1 MKTQRKKNNMKN
13 VFLNFKLTLVPFSKQ
28 INAIHEV
35 GKCFSSEEN
44 YRNRTISNAPFL
56 SLHHT
61 EDFMSLAYLRLFFLY
76 LINSKQFTDHF
87 ILLALLYVVA
97 PCESRGRY
105 GPGGK
110 GCQLLKAGKNAA
122 CDDYFSINEAK
133 YNRLAYM

>member
-1 MKTQRKKNNMKN
+1 MKN
-13 VFLNFKLTLVPFSKQ
+13 VFWNFKQTLVPFSKL

-35 GKCFSSEEN
+35 GKCFSSEGN

-61 EDFMSLAYLRLFFLY
+61 DDFMILAYLRLIFFLY

-97 PCESRGRY
+97 PCESRGQIWSR
-105 GPGGK
+105 GQRLPAPQGWEK
-110 GCQLLKAGKNAA
+110 TLLSK
-122 CDDYFSINEAK
+122 
-133 YNRLAYM
+133 L